1 MNDAFNEE
9 ERQLI
14 ASYLLPTSK
23 WHERTMWYA
32 VYLLPSVL
40 FASFGLW
47 HRDYVATL
55 VAYLA
60 LLVTTIW
67 FLTYST
73 RYSNCFR
80 SVLMK
85 YEAQLNALRSE
96 HP

>member
-1 MNDAFNEE
+1 MNNAFNEE

-23 WHERTMWYA
+23 WCERSTWYV
-32 VYLLPSVL
+32 VYILPSAL
-40 FASFGLW
+40 FALFGLW
-47 HRDYVATL
+47 HRDYAATL

-60 LLVTTIW
+60 LFVTTVW
-67 FLTYST
+67 FLSYST

-80 SVLMK
+80 SILMK
-85 YEAQLNALRSE
+85 YESQINALRSE